1 MEKTLYTIT
10 VFTENLVGLLNQ
22 ITIIFTR
29 RNINIETLTVSQSS
43 ISGIH
48 KFTIT
53 VETTEDM
60 AKKVVKQI
68 EKKIDVLKAFYHT
81 DKDLIY
87 QEVALY
93 KIGADA
99 MLDNPEIEGI
109 VRKYNA
115 RILEVN
121 RTFAVLE
128 LSGHTEETQ
137 ELFERLKEFHVL
149 QFVRSGRIA
158 VTTSTIERLSDF
170 LAEMEARNPEKNA
183 TDK

>member
-29 RNINIETLTVSQSS
+29 RQINIETLTVSQSS

-53 VETTEDM
+53 VETTEDT

-81 DKDLIY
+81 DNELIY
-87 QEVALY
+87 REVALY
-93 KIGADA
+93 KISTDSL
-99 MLDNPEIEGI
+99 MDNPEIE
-109 VRKYNA
+109 VLLRNYHAK
-115 RILEVN
+115 ILEVN
-121 RTFAVLE
+121 RSFAVLE
-128 LSGHTEETQ
+128 LTGRSEETQ
-137 ELFERLKEFHVL
+137 ELFERLKAYRVL
-149 QFVRSGRIA
+149 QFVRTGRIA

-170 LAEMEARNPEKNA
+170 LAEMEAGNPA
-183 TDK
+183 HLS

>member
-1 MEKTLYTIT
+1 MEKTLYTLTI
-10 VFTENLVGLLNQ
+10 FTENLVGLLNQ

-29 RNINIETLTVSQSS
+29 RQINIETLTVSQSS
-43 ISGIH
+43 ISGIS

-53 VETTEDM
+53 VEVTEDM
-60 AKKVVKQI
+60 AIKVVKQI
-68 EKKIDVLKAFYHT
+68 EKRIDVLKAFYHT
-81 DKDLIY
+81 DKDLIH

-121 RTFAVLE
+121 RSFAVLE
-128 LSGHTEETQ
+128 LSGHSEETQ
-137 ELFERLKEFHVL
+137 ELFECLKQFHVL

-170 LAEMEARNPEKNA
+170 LAELEARNPEKNV
-183 TDK
+183 KVC

>member
-10 VFTENLVGLLNQ
+10 VFTENVVGLLNQ

-29 RNINIETLTVSQSS
+29 RQINIETLTVSQSS

-53 VETTEDM
+53 VETTEDI
-60 AKKVVKQI
+60 ANKVVKQI
-68 EKKIDVLKAFYHT
+68 EKKIDVLKAFFHT
-81 DKDLIY
+81 DDDLIY

-99 MLDNPEIEGI
+99 LLDNPEIEGI

-121 RTFAVLE
+121 RSFAVVE

-137 ELFERLKEFHVL
+137 ELFECLKQFHVL

-170 LAEMEARNPEKNA
+170 LSEMEAGNPEKNA
-183 TDK
+183 